1 MRTTE
6 QEAQAA
12 CMALVEMYGK
22 PTAVKLEAQG
32 TLLERS
38 STRRTVLDSL
48 VGTILSQNTTDVNS
62 HRAFASLK
70 AKFPQWADVLAADP
84 AEVVE
89 AIRSGGLAETKTT
102 RIQDILAVR
111 MMVSTPRLP
120 GWWWGDNSPRG
131 SPWWQLS
138 DREPHS
144 TQYHLGLLRCKR
156 APIRVGATLFATTG

>member
-1 MRTTE
+1 
-6 QEAQAA
+6 
-12 CMALVEMYGK
+12 MALVEMYGK
-22 PTAVKLEAQG
+22 PTAVKLEAEG

-38 STRRTVLDSL
+38 GTRRTVLDSL

-102 RIQDILAVR
+102 RIQNILSVR
-111 MMVSTPRLP
+111 VTMFRRPYP
-120 GWWWGDNSPRG
+120 AWWWGDGPYPRVLPG
-131 SPWWQLS
+131 G
-138 DREPHS
+138 RVS
-144 TQYHLGLLRCKR
+144 TAGPTVRSGVAMEQACT
-156 APIRVGATLFATTG
+156 V